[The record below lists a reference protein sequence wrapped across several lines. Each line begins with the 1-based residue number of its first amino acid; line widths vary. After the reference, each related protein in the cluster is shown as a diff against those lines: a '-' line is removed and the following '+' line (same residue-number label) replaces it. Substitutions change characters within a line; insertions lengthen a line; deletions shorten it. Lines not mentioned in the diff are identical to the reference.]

1 DGTREFLAEIAS
13 LGRLKHRN
21 LVGLRGWCKR
31 EKGTFLLV
39 YDYMENGSLDQWI
52 FDSGAGE
59 KFLSWDDRI
68 RILTDV
74 AAGIRYLHEG
84 WEVKVL

>member
-1 DGTREFLAEIAS
+1 
-13 LGRLKHRN
+13 
-21 LVGLRGWCKR
+21 
-31 EKGTFLLV
+31 
-39 YDYMENGSLDQWI
+39 MENGSLDQWI